1 MTVTLTALDP
11 AQIAALHPR
20 IVEIYDA
27 AFTRPPYNKPAEEIR
42 AFADALLSQ
51 TSREGYR
58 FVAAFDDDDRQMAG
72 FAYGYATAA
81 GRWWLEHVNPAMPEE
96 TARAWLDGSYSFVEL
111 AVDPSCQGKGVGGLL
126 HEALLDGLPYERAVL
141 STLQAETVA
150 SRLYRS
156 RGWVVLLEDFFF
168 PGIPRRYQ
176 IMGLDLAHRR
186 AQS

>member
-1 MTVTLTALDP
+1 MTITLTILGQ

-42 AFADALLSQ
+42 DFADSLLGQ
-51 TSREGYR
+51 TGREGYR
-58 FVAAFDDDDRQMAG
+58 FVAALDDDNRTLAG

-81 GRWWLEHVNPAMPEE
+81 GRWWYQHVSPAMPEE
-96 TARAWLDGSYSFVEL
+96 TVRAWLDGSYSFVEL
-111 AVDPSCQGKGVGGLL
+111 AVDPACQGKGIGGLL
-126 HEALLDGLPYERAVL
+126 HDTLLDGLPYERAVL

-156 RGWVVLLEDFFF
+156 RGWCVLLEDFYF
-168 PGIPRRYQ
+168 PGVARRYH
-176 IMGLDLAHRR
+176 IMGLDLARR
-186 AQS
+186 RQP